1 MNIKPRPLFLAPIA
15 AAVLTAAVA
24 CGDATS
30 DPAPVTPRPGEP
42 SIDAAVTLSDGDRAV
57 VADFTEQSRGLDG
70 DWTKFREEF
79 DEWRAGL
86 IDCHPSSVQ
95 DALKDFA
102 VEFKAVTDQ
111 ARSLPRAP
119 LTKDLANSLITAAED
134 EEAALR
140 ELRDRW
146 QPNSVSLFELVEV
159 RRTESGAAQKGAED
173 AAAEL
178 KRELEQGDEPP
189 DGEGEDEFG
198 QALEAIAEDWD
209 SLHQE
214 YYDLLVHLGVLE
226 VPDILT
232 RLGVIGERL
241 TEVAAALGELPTS
254 DGTES
259 TVASLTE
266 AVQAELSAL
275 RHLIDLLLSVGAPAS
290 PDSGDGESP
299 TDDSRQS
306 TGADPGIETLFSEM
320 NSRVE
325 EAEGELNEAREVPAT
340 DVEGDLEQN
349 LADLEEFLQ
358 GHLALV
364 AEWDAFHDRYDQ
376 WRRTEG
382 GCNRAEV
389 ARELARFNVEVGKL
403 AQKVRELPHLS
414 HLLPI
419 YDALVDAA
427 EREEGAVRSLAN
439 SWQPF
444 TVDAF
449 KALDTERVTV
459 DRLRRQA
466 AIGLQELEGRFG
478 VSSGGP

>member
-1 MNIKPRPLFLAPIA
+1 MNIRPSPLLLAPFA
-15 AAVLTAAVA
+15 AGVLAFAVA
-24 CGDATS
+24 CGETTS
-30 DPAPVTPRPGEP
+30 DPAPVTPRSGEP
-42 SIDAAVTLSDGDRAV
+42 SIDAAVTLSDSERAV
-57 VADFTEQSRGLDG
+57 VADFTEQSRGQTG
-70 DWTKFREEF
+70 EWTKFREEF

-86 IDCHPSSVQ
+86 IDCHPSSAR

-102 VEFKAVTDQ
+102 VEFKAVTEQ

-119 LTKDLANSLITAAED
+119 LTKDLADSLITAAQD

-159 RRTESGAAQKGAED
+159 KRTESGAAQKAAED
-173 AAAEL
+173 AVARM
-178 KRELEQGDEPP
+178 KRELEQ
-189 DGEGEDEFG
+189 DGEEKEEFG
-198 QALEAIAEDWD
+198 QALEALAGDWD

-214 YYDLLVHLGVLE
+214 YHDLLVNLSALDM
-226 VPDILT
+226 PDILT

-241 TEVAAALGELPTS
+241 TEIEAALDELPAS

-259 TVASLTE
+259 TVEALTG
-266 AVQAELSAL
+266 AAQAELSAL
-275 RHLIDLLLSVGAPAS
+275 RNLIDLLLSVGGPAS
-290 PDSGDGESP
+290 PGSGDGESP
-299 TDDSRQS
+299 PDDTRPSN
-306 TGADPGIETLFSEM
+306 GAAPDIETLFSEM

-325 EAEGELNEAREVPAT
+325 EAEEELTEARRRPAT
-340 DVEGDLEQN
+340 DIEGDLEQS
-349 LADLEEFLQ
+349 LADLEEFLG

-389 ARELARFNVEVGKL
+389 ARELAQFSVEVGKL
-403 AQKVRELPHLS
+403 TQKVRELPHLS

-466 AIGLQELEGRFG
+466 AIGLQELEGRFR

>member
-1 MNIKPRPLFLAPIA
+1 MNIRPRPLFLAPLA
-15 AAVLTAAVA
+15 AAVLAAAVA
-24 CGDATS
+24 CGETAS
-30 DPAPVTPRPGEP
+30 DPVPATPRPGEP
-42 SIDAAVTLSDGDRAV
+42 SIDAAVTLSVDERAV

-70 DWTKFREEF
+70 DWTEFREEL

-86 IDCHPSSVQ
+86 IDCHPSSVR
-95 DALKDFA
+95 DALRDFA
-102 VEFKAVTDQ
+102 VEFKAVTEQ
-111 ARSLPRAP
+111 ARNLPRAP
-119 LTKDLANSLITAAED
+119 LTKDLADSLITAAED

-173 AAAEL
+173 AVAGM
-178 KRELEQGDEPP
+178 KRDLEQDDEPP
-189 DGEGEDEFG
+189 GGEDEEFG
-198 QALEAIAEDWD
+198 QALETLAEGWD

-214 YYDLLVHLGVLE
+214 YYDLLVHLSVLD

-241 TEVAAALGELPTS
+241 TEIEAALGELPAS
-254 DGTES
+254 EETES
-259 TVASLTE
+259 TVE
-266 AVQAELSAL
+266 ALIEAAQAELSAL
-275 RHLIDLLLSVGAPAS
+275 RHLIDILLSVGGPAS
-290 PDSGDGESP
+290 PGSGDGESP
-299 TDDSRQS
+299 TDDPRPSN
-306 TGADPGIETLFSEM
+306 GAGPDIETLFSEM

-325 EAEGELNEAREVPAT
+325 EAEEELNEARRMPTT
-340 DVEGDLEQN
+340 DIEGDREQN
-349 LADLEEFLQ
+349 LADLAEFLE

-389 ARELARFNVEVGKL
+389 AGELAQFNVKAGRL

-466 AIGLQELEGRFG
+466 AIGLQELESRFE

>member
-1 MNIKPRPLFLAPIA
+1 MNIKPRPLFLVPFAV
-15 AAVLTAAVA
+15 AVLTGAVA
-24 CGDATS
+24 CGETTS

-86 IDCHPSSVQ
+86 IDCHPSSVR
-95 DALKDFA
+95 DALKEFA
-102 VEFKAVTDQ
+102 VEFKAVTEQ

-173 AAAEL
+173 AVERI
-178 KRELEQGDEPP
+178 KRDLEQ
-189 DGEGEDEFG
+189 DGEEKEEFG

-214 YYDLLVHLGVLE
+214 YYDLLGHLGVLE

-241 TEVAAALGELPTS
+241 TEVEAALGELPTS
-254 DGTES
+254 DGTEG

-275 RHLIDLLLSVGAPAS
+275 RHLIDLLLSVGGPAG

-299 TDDSRQS
+299 TDDFRQS

-325 EAEGELNEAREVPAT
+325 EAEGELNEAHDVPAT

-364 AEWDAFHDRYDQ
+364 AEWDAFHDRYDH

-382 GCNRAEV
+382 GCNRSEV
-389 ARELARFNVEVGKL
+389 ARDLARFNVEAGRL

-419 YDALVDAA
+419 YDAMVDAA

-449 KALDTERVTV
+449 KALDTERVTA

>member
-1 MNIKPRPLFLAPIA
+1 MNIRPRPLLLAPLAVVVLAVA
-15 AAVLTAAVA
+15 AACGQTA
-24 CGDATS
+24 S
-30 DPAPVTPRPGEP
+30 DPATVTPRPGEP
-42 SIDAAVTLSDGDRAV
+42 SIDAAVPLSESDRVV
-57 VADFTEQSRGLDG
+57 VADFTEQSRALEGE
-70 DWTKFREEF
+70 WSKFREEF

-102 VEFKAVTDQ
+102 VEFKTVTEQ
-111 ARSLPRAP
+111 ARNLPRAP
-119 LTKDLANSLITAAED
+119 LTKDLADSLITAAED

-146 QPNSVSLFELVEV
+146 QPNSVSLFELIEV
-159 RRTESGAAQKGAED
+159 RRTDSGAAQKGAED
-173 AAAEL
+173 AVARI
-178 KRELEQGDEPP
+178 KKELEQDDEK
-189 DGEGEDEFG
+189 EAEFRP
-198 QALEAIAEDWD
+198 ALEALAEDWD

-214 YYDLLVHLGVLE
+214 YYDLLVQLSVLG

-241 TEVAAALGELPTS
+241 TEIASALGELPAT
-254 DGTES
+254 DKTES
-259 TVASLTE
+259 TVEALTG
-266 AVQAELSAL
+266 AAQAELSAL
-275 RHLIDLLLSVGAPAS
+275 RHLIDLLLTVGGPAPG
-290 PDSGDGESP
+290 SGDEESP
-299 TDDSRQS
+299 PDDSRKS
-306 TGADPGIETLFSEM
+306 TGAGPDIETLFSEM

-325 EAEGELNEAREVPAT
+325 EAEDELSEARRMSTT
-340 DVEGDLEQN
+340 DIEGDLEQN
-349 LADLEEFLQ
+349 LADLEEFLE

-382 GCNRAEV
+382 GCDRAEV
-389 ARELARFNVEVGKL
+389 ARELAQFNVEAGRL
-403 AQKVRELPHLS
+403 SRKVRDLPHLS

-427 EREEGAVRSLAN
+427 EREEGAVRSLSN

-449 KALDTERVTV
+449 KALDLERVTV

-466 AIGLQELEGRFG
+466 DIGLKELEDRFT
-478 VSSGGP
+478 VSPGGP